1 MGVCFLE
8 KENLFHLCGGDVSYI
23 LKIYRDAFPMH
34 LYWGKRL
41 SDPAISW
48 YLEAPYRRK
57 KLLEGTE
64 PDDPMFLHEYWPFE
78 YPGYG
83 LSDYRPAAFE
93 VVGQDGCCACELRYR
108 GYEIIDGSVA
118 LPGLPSVWAREDQA
132 QTLKLLLSDELLG
145 LQVELYYTVFEH
157 SGAITRHTV
166 FRNQGSG
173 KLKLKKALSMSLDM
187 KHAPAKMIQLSGTA
201 LREHWIEQ
209 RELGIGETYLESTRG
224 ISSHQQNPFFALVEH
239 QTTETGGDAYGVSL
253 VYSGNFLAGVS
264 CDMYRSA
271 RVQIGIHPT
280 NFGWQLD
287 AGEQFCTPQAV
298 LCYSPKGLNGMS
310 EKFHDLFC
318 NQLYRGRWKDRP
330 RPIVL
335 NTWEAFYFGLDHQR
349 VLELAGRAA
358 KAGIEML
365 VLDDGWF
372 GHRNDDTSSLGDW
385 FENKEKLPRGLKG
398 LAGEINALGLQFGLW
413 VEPEMVSPD
422 SELYRSHPDWC
433 IHINGRK
440 RSQWRHQL
448 CLDLSRTEVQ
458 DYLIDSLSRVLSG
471 ANIAYV
477 KWDCNRRISEPGSDG
492 LPPERQ
498 DELLHRYVLGLYRV
512 LETLTS
518 RFPEVLFENCA
529 SGGAR
534 MDAGMM
540 YYFPQTWVSDNSDAV
555 CRLRIQYGTSL
566 CYPPVMTTAHI
577 SASPNHQVLRQT
589 PLDFRA
595 AVAYPFNLGYELNLC
610 AMSDGELQQIAE
622 QTALYKQIRPLV
634 QQGKFYRLLSPFA
647 GNQTAWM
654 TVSQDGSEFAVW
666 YYKDFCQP
674 EEAYI
679 NVRLT
684 GLEQTARYQD
694 EDGSCYTGEMLMNL
708 GLPLRWKNGD
718 YFSQM
723 WHFKRLQEE
732 ALPGR

>member
-287 AGEQFCTPQAV
+287 AGVIAEAWLGFPPAYLVAMALDVLVASRFAKWFAFRFLVTPGKSAPFAIMLAV
-298 LCYSPKGLNGMS
+298 STMMVFPMVLFMS
-310 EKFHDLFC
+310 
-318 NQLYRGRWKDRP
+318 LYGA
-330 RPIVL
+330 L
-335 NTWEAFYFGLDHQR
+335 EAVTHTGDIAMIPAIWLGNIPFNFIAALPWN
-349 VLELAGRAA
+349 LLIAG
-358 KAGIEML
+358 
-365 VLDDGWF
+365 
-372 GHRNDDTSSLGDW
+372 
-385 FENKEKLPRGLKG
+385 P
-398 LAGEINALGLQFGLW
+398 
-413 VEPEMVSPD
+413 
-422 SELYRSHPDWC
+422 
-433 IHINGRK
+433 
-440 RSQWRHQL
+440 
-448 CLDLSRTEVQ
+448 LSRFAFR
-458 DYLIDSLSRVLSG
+458 S
-471 ANIAYV
+471 A
-477 KWDCNRRISEPGSDG
+477 
-492 LPPERQ
+492 
-498 DELLHRYVLGLYRV
+498 
-512 LETLTS
+512 
-518 RFPEVLFENCA
+518 FPEGTVLAEPV
-529 SGGAR
+529 AR
-534 MDAGMM
+534 
-540 YYFPQTWVSDNSDAV
+540 
-555 CRLRIQYGTSL
+555 
-566 CYPPVMTTAHI
+566 
-577 SASPNHQVLRQT
+577 
-589 PLDFRA
+589 
-595 AVAYPFNLGYELNLC
+595 
-610 AMSDGELQQIAE
+610 
-622 QTALYKQIRPLV
+622 
-634 QQGKFYRLLSPFA
+634 
-647 GNQTAWM
+647 
-654 TVSQDGSEFAVW
+654 
-666 YYKDFCQP
+666 
-674 EEAYI
+674 
-679 NVRLT
+679 
-684 GLEQTARYQD
+684 
-694 EDGSCYTGEMLMNL
+694 
-708 GLPLRWKNGD
+708 
-718 YFSQM
+718 
-723 WHFKRLQEE
+723 
-732 ALPGR
+732 